1 MAAAPSAPPA
11 GKRRPRSPLAAG
23 NYTGRVTRD
32 AELVELFEYK
42 VADIQ
47 AGRDPKGG
55 KRALAELR
63 EYLRGAALDPA
74 MVRRV
79 RVADRI
85 WRQSQQ
91 DAAAA
96 LLSVPALGSN
106 QSGALGNLELGNLE
120 PGNWEPGNIS
130 AAPGTQQ
137 APLGHPEQP
146 SAQERNEW
154 TVLSHLRAAL
164 FHAEL
169 RAQAQQQTRIWLK
182 EPRLATIRL
191 AYALTENLERG
202 SPGTAV
208 PPLHDAFSSLH
219 RPEIAAQV
227 LATLAA
233 QLSVQ
238 ADELPRRYLQVRSA
252 LTQLADNPFPRTPGS
267 DLMDAQV
274 RAAEHEQLSAEVKQA
289 LIQALKQGPDAPRS
303 AAEQPPLR
311 SAASRLLAFLERVVP
326 RSSGGQG
333 VEWPLLDGL
342 LFSRSHLL
350 RLSEPD
356 SQALS
361 LAVHLPGGEETRWRG
376 HLIRWKRVLLG
387 KTEPHSGWELR
398 LSDGEGL
405 SDEDGMNIVRLS
417 AQRPEAESRFGGQ
430 PVRLVLIGE
439 DLALELR
446 PVSHADLFPLSIEAR
461 LTAALLEPSAAY
473 AHLRLAR
480 AAAQRLRGNDI
491 NAEKVSEAS
500 ASRYFAAPPE
510 ALLNFAR
517 QGAQT
522 LLAYAAQGDDAVS
535 RAVAEARTFLQVSR
549 SHSEALLDLV
559 RLSLH
564 VEPLPISDD
573 ERSVPE
579 VGEGVY
585 ALLIFRGEP
594 LTVRV
599 GDRLVALRND
609 YKGDLCAVMPGLPAM
624 PVRDLLVIP
633 LPQGGVTLIRMGE
646 RVAVGFQPLLVTPL

>member
-1 MAAAPSAPPA
+1 M
-11 GKRRPRSPLAAG
+11 
-23 NYTGRVTRD
+23 TRD

-55 KRALAELR
+55 RRSLAELR

-74 MVRRV
+74 MSRRV

-85 WRQSQQ
+85 WRQHQKNAA
-91 DAAAA
+91 DA
-96 LLSVPALGSN
+96 LSNLPALSSDE
-106 QSGALGNLELGNLE
+106 SGALGTLEVGGLDLGTLNTVPEALKAQLSQLSE
-120 PGNWEPGNIS
+120 
-130 AAPGTQQ
+130 Q
-137 APLGHPEQP
+137 AESQT
-146 SAQERNEW
+146 RNEW
-154 TVLSHLRAAL
+154 TVLGRLRAAL

-182 EPRLATIRL
+182 EPRLSTIRL

-202 SPGTAV
+202 APGTAV

-227 LATLAA
+227 LSSLAA
-233 QLSVQ
+233 QLSVP

-267 DLMDAQV
+267 DLIEARV

-303 AAEQPPLR
+303 ASEQPPLR
-311 SAASRLLAFLERVVP
+311 SAASRLLGFLERVVP

-333 VEWPLLDGL
+333 LEWPLLDGL

-361 LAVHLPGGEETRWRG
+361 LAIHLPGGEETRWRG
-376 HLIRWKRVLLG
+376 HLLRWKRVTLG
-387 KTEPHSGWELR
+387 KTTPHPGWEVQ
-398 LSDGEGL
+398 LSDGDGL
-405 SDEDGMNIVRLS
+405 SEDDGMNIVRLS

-430 PVRLVLIGE
+430 PVRLVLVGE

-446 PVSHADLFPLSIEAR
+446 PVSHADLFPLSVEAR
-461 LTAALLEPSAAY
+461 LTAALLEPGADY

-480 AAAQRLRGNDI
+480 AAAQQLRGNDI
-491 NAEKVSEAS
+491 NPDKVSPESAARYAS
-500 ASRYFAAPPE
+500 APPE

-535 RAVAEARTFLQVSR
+535 RAFAEARTFLQLSR
-549 SHSEALLDLV
+549 PHSEALLDLV

-564 VEPLPISDD
+564 VEPLPIKDD
-573 ERSVPE
+573 TRSVPE
-579 VGEGVY
+579 VESGLY
-585 ALLIFRGEP
+585 TLLIFRGEP

-599 GDRLVALRND
+599 NDRLVALRND
-609 YKGDLCAVMPGLPAM
+609 YKGDLCAVMPGLTAM
-624 PVRDLLVIP
+624 PVRDLLVLP
-633 LPQGGVTLIRMGE
+633 MPQGAVTMIRMGE
-646 RVAVGFQPLLVTPL
+646 RVAVGFQPLVVTPV